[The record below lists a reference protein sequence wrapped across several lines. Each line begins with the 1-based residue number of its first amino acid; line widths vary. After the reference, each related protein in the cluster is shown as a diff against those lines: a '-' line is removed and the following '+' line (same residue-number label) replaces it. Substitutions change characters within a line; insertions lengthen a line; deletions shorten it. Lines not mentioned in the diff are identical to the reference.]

1 MKGPTDAQLVEA
13 EDLNEDMIPE
23 VEVFEDDSALLAEYG
38 LQDLTSPNED
48 YNSYGANDDSFDFY

>member
-1 MKGPTDAQLVEA
+1 MKGPTDVQLVEA

-38 LQDLTSPNED
+38 LQDLTNTGEGYD
-48 YNSYGANDDSFDFY
+48 SYGANDDSFDFY